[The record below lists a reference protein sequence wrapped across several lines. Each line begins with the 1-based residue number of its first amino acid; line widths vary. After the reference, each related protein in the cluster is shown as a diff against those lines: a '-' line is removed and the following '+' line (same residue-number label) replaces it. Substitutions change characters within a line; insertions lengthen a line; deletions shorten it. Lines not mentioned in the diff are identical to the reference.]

1 MRDPNTM
8 MVLHEWFHVIY
19 CQSKIVAC
27 WQEQYQQIIR
37 CQRDR
42 NEQKKDGYERRG
54 EEEERRKNDNCMP
67 FTILS
72 LLVCRQ
78 WYSTMMVY
86 YDVIFLPDRGRH
98 GQSRPTL
105 PDPDRPDQDSWLD
118 SHQIFR
124 FPHFLRSRRWTVVVE
139 MNWSES
145 VWERQKSGTKGG
157 FCRRVDIGVF
167 YTTRDHQVAKCIS
180 AVLYL
185 WMMTFMYGLVEDPV
199 GGWTCISICIELTQ
213 VKYRGSKVI
222 CWMRQQ

>member
-1 MRDPNTM
+1 
-8 MVLHEWFHVIY
+8 
-19 CQSKIVAC
+19 
-27 WQEQYQQIIR
+27 
-37 CQRDR
+37 
-42 NEQKKDGYERRG
+42 
-54 EEEERRKNDNCMP
+54 
-67 FTILS
+67 
-72 LLVCRQ
+72 
-78 WYSTMMVY
+78 MMVY

-222 CWMRQQ
+222 C